1 MLTLDSIRDIR
12 VYQNKE
18 GYRFSVDSLL
28 LFSFVNLPRATTIA
42 DLGAG
47 SGIIGILLA
56 RKYPGARV
64 TLIELQGGLVRVARK
79 NVELNDLADRVRV
92 LQSDIR
98 LMASAGPLHQ
108 EKFDL
113 IVSNPPFR
121 RPRTGLISLSDER
134 ALARHELALPLEEL
148 VRTASQLL
156 KHHGRFCLVHLPE
169 RLFDVSGCMRRHT
182 LEPKRVRFVHST
194 SSTEAKMVL
203 IEAVK
208 GGRPGAKVEAP
219 LVVYNDDGSPTP
231 EMRQIYGAKENDGD
245 TWPED
250 ENR

>member
-12 VYQNKE
+12 LYQSKE
-18 GYRFSVDSLL
+18 GYRFSVDALL
-28 LFSFVNLPRATTIA
+28 LFPFVNLPRAATIA

-56 RKYPGARV
+56 RKYPGSRV
-64 TLIELQGGLVRVARK
+64 TLIELQESLVRIAGK

-98 LMASAGPLHQ
+98 LLTSAEPLHQ

-148 VRTASQLL
+148 VRTASHLL
-156 KHHGRFCLVHLPE
+156 RHHGRFCLVYLPE
-169 RLFDVSGCMRRHT
+169 RLFDVSGCMRRYA

-194 SSTEAKMVL
+194 SSTAAKMVL

-208 GGRPGAKVEAP
+208 GGRPGVKVEAP
-219 LVVYNDDGSPTP
+219 LVVYTSDGAPTT
-231 EMRQIYGAKENDGD
+231 EMRQIYGAKESDDD

>member
-1 MLTLDSIRDIR
+1 MLTLDSIRDIKL
-12 VYQNKE
+12 YQSKE
-18 GYRFSVDSLL
+18 GYRFSVDALL
-28 LFSFVNLPRATTIA
+28 LFSFVNLPRAVAIA

-56 RKYPGARV
+56 RKYPDARV
-64 TLIELQGGLVRVARK
+64 TLIELQESLVRIARK
-79 NVELNDLADRVRV
+79 NVELNDLTDRVRV

-98 LMASAGPLHQ
+98 FLTSATSPHQ
-108 EKFDL
+108 EKYDL

-156 KHHGRFCLVHLPE
+156 RHHGRFCLVYLPE
-169 RLFDVSGCMRRHT
+169 RLFDASGCMRHHA

-194 SSTEAKMVL
+194 PATEAKMVL

-208 GGRPGAKVEAP
+208 GGHSVAKVEAP
-219 LVVYNDDGSPTP
+219 LFVYNEDGSPTP
-231 EMRQIYGAKENDGD
+231 EMRQIYATKESDDD